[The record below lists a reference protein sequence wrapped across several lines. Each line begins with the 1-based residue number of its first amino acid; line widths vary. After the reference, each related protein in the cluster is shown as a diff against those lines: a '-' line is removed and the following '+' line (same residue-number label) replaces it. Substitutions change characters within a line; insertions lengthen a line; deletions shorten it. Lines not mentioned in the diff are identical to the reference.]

1 MSISS
6 INSIDTNLYT
16 KKLQSAAST
25 STCEELIYDK
35 NSLNADTVEFY
46 TLKDSQNTS
55 LKDEL
60 QNIKEEQGL
69 IGKAWDGIKN
79 FFNMKSGS
87 KSVENT
93 IEQYE
98 KGEISQEAAKEALEK
113 YKEGQKMC
121 TDVTADI
128 TSGIIAV
135 GAAALAP
142 VTGGASLLVAA
153 GAGAVSKTAIKAA
166 DAAIGGREYD
176 LKDLGY
182 DLTTGSIN
190 GAIAPLSNALGGAAG
205 TTVAKA
211 CGLNAVQTSAKSAGK
226 GIIAGLLAKQGT
238 SYIAQEG
245 TKLSAGLVAAKVLS
259 YGTDMA
265 IDGALSGAADGFSRA
280 LGEGRLEDIKDDTL
294 NGALGGLIAAP
305 VIGGSTR
312 LVFKGAS
319 SLGSK
324 LFSEADDTITSNIA
338 KAVPVFEN
346 VDEALDYLNNSTNP
360 KAKDILKSYNKLTQ
374 SGQKV
379 SLQRLQG
386 AIGLMDDAFSEEK
399 IATISRELA
408 SQYSDDASMRRTMS
422 ELFDVLGI
430 DSETV
435 YDPNKKIYITQ
446 SDYGTITARAKG
458 EQSISPKIRN
468 KIFDLR
474 EDFPTDK
481 NAANSMIGDAQGT
494 RIVAKNSSITT
505 DEIEKIVRANTDNPD
520 DIELFTKYI
529 LENKGTISED
539 KMPLLKNIEKQV
551 YDSAREAQ
559 SGKLIANLAK
569 AVENGDIQI
578 TELHNYSGAEGIA
591 YFSDS
596 QVDTLKEAYTNWYEK
611 MLKIAKENPNNSQ
624 YQIVN
629 KNNLVCLQDKNGH
642 IFEPSMLIE
651 SVSNSKKA
659 VKGTGYSAAQMNII
673 TKDGIQEE
681 LQYRGTL
688 TDEISELEHVP
699 YDIKKNKD
707 TVLRPEYDFIRSI
720 FNKYKNNENFDV
732 AYNKYLSD
740 TYKAYRR
747 MELGLSADVPNI
759 EDYLGAMLSEK
770 EMQAISFS
778 GLEKLHDF
786 ISRIDKQKAA

>member
-6 INSIDTNLYT
+6 ISSIDTSLYT
-16 KKLQSAAST
+16 NKLQGASNSSAY
-25 STCEELIYDK
+25 EELIYDK
-35 NSLNADTVEFY
+35 NCTNTDTVEFS
-46 TLKDSQNTS
+46 TLKDSQSAS
-55 LKDEL
+55 LMDEL
-60 QNIKEEQGL
+60 ENIKEEQGL
-69 IGKAWDGIKN
+69 IGKVWDGIKN

-87 KSVENT
+87 QSVEDT
-93 IEQYE
+93 IEKYE
-98 KGEISQEAAKEALEK
+98 NGEISQEEAKEALEK

-121 TDVTADI
+121 TDVVADI

-166 DAAIGGREYD
+166 DAAIGGREYN

-205 TTVAKA
+205 TTVAKT

-245 TKLSAGLVAAKVLS
+245 TKLSAKVVAAKVLS

-294 NGALGGLIAAP
+294 NSALGGLIAAP
-305 VIGGSTR
+305 IIGGSTR

-319 SLGSK
+319 SLNSK
-324 LFSEADDTITSNIA
+324 LFSEVQEDITS
-338 KAVPVFEN
+338 KAATRGTVFKSVES
-346 VDEALDYLNNSTNP
+346 ALDYLNNSTNP
-360 KAKDILKSYNKLTQ
+360 KAKEILKSYDKLIN
-374 SGQKV
+374 SGQEV

-386 AIGLMDDAFSEEK
+386 AISLMDDSFSEEK
-399 IATISRELA
+399 IAAISKELA
-408 SQYSDDASMRRTMS
+408 AKYSDDASMRKTMS

-430 DSETV
+430 DSKTV
-435 YDPNKKIYITQ
+435 YDPSKKIYITQ
-446 SDYGTITARAKG
+446 SEYGTITARAKG
-458 EQSISPKIRN
+458 EKSISPKIRN

-474 EDFPTDK
+474 EDFPTTQS
-481 NAANSMIGDAQGT
+481 AANSMIGDAQGT
-494 RIVAKNSSITT
+494 RIVVKNSSMST
-505 DEIEKIVRANTDNPD
+505 DEIEKIIRANTNNPD
-520 DIELFTKYI
+520 DIEIFTKYI
-529 LENKGTISED
+529 LENKGTISDD
-539 KMPLLKNIEKQV
+539 KMPLLKSIEKQV
-551 YDSAREAQ
+551 YDSAREVQ
-559 SGKLIANLAK
+559 SGKLVSNLAK
-569 AVENGDIQI
+569 AIENGDIQI
-578 TELHNYSGAEGIA
+578 TELHNYSGADGIA
-591 YFSDS
+591 YFSDA
-596 QVDTLKEAYTNWYEK
+596 QVDTLKEAYTDWYEK
-611 MLKIAKENPNNSQ
+611 MLKIAKENPDNSQ

-629 KNNLVCLQDKNGH
+629 KNNLVCLQDENGY
-642 IFEPSMLIE
+642 IFEPSMLVE

-659 VKGTGYSAAQMNII
+659 IKGTGYTAAQMNII

-688 TDEISELEHVP
+688 TDEIAELEHIP

-707 TVLRPEYDFIRSI
+707 TVLRPEYDFIRSV
-720 FNKYKNNENFDV
+720 FGKYKNNDNFNT
-732 AYNKYLSD
+732 AYNNYLSD

-747 MELGLSADVPNI
+747 MELGLSADVPDIKN
-759 EDYLGAMLSEK
+759 YLGNMLSEE

-778 GLEKLHDF
+778 GLEELHKTV
-786 ISRIDKQKAA
+786 SMLDKQKAA

>member
-16 KKLQSAAST
+16 KKLQNTANTKSAEKLT
-25 STCEELIYDK
+25 YDK
-35 NSLNADTVEFY
+35 NSLNADTVEFS
-46 TLKDSQNTS
+46 TLKEAVNTS

-60 QNIKEEQGL
+60 KDIKEEQGL

-98 KGEISQEAAKEALEK
+98 KGEISQEEAKEALEK

-238 SYIAQEG
+238 SYVAQEG

-265 IDGALSGAADGFSRA
+265 IDGALSGATDGFSRA

-324 LFSEADDTITSNIA
+324 LFSEANDTITSNIT
-338 KAVPVFEN
+338 KAVPVFQN

-360 KAKDILKSYNKLTQ
+360 KAKTILKSYNGIVQDGKE
-374 SGQKV
+374 V
-379 SLQRLQG
+379 PLQRLQG
-386 AIGLMDDAFSEEK
+386 AIGLMDDTLSREK
-399 IATISRELA
+399 MTSISKELA
-408 SQYSDDASMRRTMS
+408 SEYSNDTSMRKTMS

-430 DSETV
+430 NSETV

-446 SDYGTITARAKG
+446 SDYGTVTARAKG
-458 EQSISPKIRN
+458 EESVFSKIRN
-468 KIFDLR
+468 KVFDLK
-474 EDFPTDK
+474 EDLPTDK
-481 NAANSMIGDAQGT
+481 NAASTMIGDAQGT
-494 RIVAKNSSITT
+494 RIVAKNSSIPT
-505 DEIEKIVRANTDNPD
+505 DEIEKIVKANTDNPD
-520 DIELFTKYI
+520 DVELFTKYI

-578 TELHNYSGAEGIA
+578 TELHNYSGADGIT
-591 YFSDS
+591 YFSDT

-611 MLKIAKENPNNSQ
+611 MLKIAKENPDNSQ

-629 KNNLVCLQDKNGH
+629 KNNLTCLKDKNGN
-642 IFEPSMLIE
+642 IFKPSMLVE
-651 SVSNSKKA
+651 SVSNNKKA
-659 VKGTGYSAAQMNII
+659 VKKTGYTAAQMNII

-681 LQYRGTL
+681 LQYRGAL

-707 TVLRPEYDFIRSI
+707 TVLKPEYDNIRGI
-720 FNKYKNNENFDV
+720 FNKYKNNKTFETRYNNYFNDV
-732 AYNKYLSD
+732 YKSYRRAELGLFAEIPDIKNYLSD
-740 TYKAYRR
+740 IV
-747 MELGLSADVPNI
+747 E
-759 EDYLGAMLSEK
+759 ED
-770 EMQAISFS
+770 EMNAISLN
-778 GLEKLHDF
+778 GLKELHDF
-786 ISRIDKQKAA
+786 INRIDKQKAA